1 MPRDKAAARN
11 AAPVIMWFRR
21 DLRLDDNPA
30 LAAAVASGAPVLP
43 LFILDPDEMP
53 GAASRWWLHHSL
65 ASLSHA
71 LAKLG
76 APFILQRGRPAEIL
90 PRLADEIGAGTIF
103 WNRCYEPHSVARDK
117 LLKSSLA
124 EKDIE
129 VSAFNGSLLAEP
141 WQVKT
146 GSGAPYKVF
155 TPFWR
160 ALSQQPVGTPLA
172 APKRLPA
179 CASSVPSNALEDWNL
194 LPVKPDWAGGLRES
208 WQPGEEGARE
218 RLAVF
223 VDNAMSAYRDT
234 RDLPDREGTSRLSPH
249 LHWGEVSPR
258 RIWHVARAAAEAQA
272 GNAATAGPFLRE
284 VGWRDSAIHLIFN
297 WPSMVSDNW
306 KSEFDAFPWAA
317 DDAAYLAWTK
327 GMTGYP
333 LVDAGMR
340 ELWQT
345 GWMHNRVRMVA
356 ASFLIK
362 HLMID
367 WRRGAEWFEDTLVD
381 ADLAVN
387 RASWQWVAGSGADA
401 APYFRIFNPVLQGEK
416 FDPAGDYVRRYVPEL
431 AGLDARYIHRPW
443 EASSD
448 ALASAGVALGK
459 SYPKPIVGHAD
470 ARARALAAYEEIR
483 K

>member
-1 MPRDKAAARN
+1 MPREKSTDRSRSPAI
-11 AAPVIMWFRR
+11 VWFRR

-30 LAAAVASGAPVLP
+30 LDAAVRSGAPLLP
-43 LFILDPDEMP
+43 VFILDPDEMP
-53 GAASRWWLHHSL
+53 GAASLWWLHHSL
-65 ASLSHA
+65 ASLGAA
-71 LAKLG
+71 LKKRGVSL
-76 APFILQRGRPAEIL
+76 ILRRGRPAGIL
-90 PRLADEIGAGTIF
+90 PRLAADTGAAAIY
-103 WNRCYEPHSVARDK
+103 WNRCYEPHAVARDK
-117 LLKSSLA
+117 ALKSALA
-124 EKDIE
+124 ESGVE
-129 VSAFNGSLLAEP
+129 VASFNGSLLAEP

-146 GSGAPYKVF
+146 GSGDPYKVF

-160 ALSQQPVGTPLA
+160 ALSQQPFDAPLA
-172 APKRLPA
+172 APQGIAPCNA
-179 CASSVPSNALEDWNL
+179 PVPSDALEDWGL
-194 LPVKPDWAGGLRES
+194 LPVKPDWAGGLRDT
-208 WQPGEEGARE
+208 WQPGEPGAQD
-218 RLAVF
+218 RLAAF
-223 VDNAMSAYRDT
+223 VDRAMSAYRDA
-234 RDLPDREGTSRLSPH
+234 RDMPDRAGTSRLSPH

-258 RIWHVARAAAEAQA
+258 RIWHVARAAAEART
-272 GNAATAGPFLRE
+272 GNAAIAEPFLRE
-284 VGWRDSAIHLIFN
+284 VGWRDFAFHLVFH
-297 WPSMVSDNW
+297 WPSMVSENW
-306 KSEFDAFPWAA
+306 KSEFDAFPWAS
-317 DDAAYLAWTK
+317 DDGSFLAWTK

-416 FDPAGDYVRRYVPEL
+416 SDPAGDYVRHYVPEL
-431 AGLDARYIHRPW
+431 AALDARYIHRPW
-443 EASSD
+443 EAPKD
-448 ALASAGVALGK
+448 VLAKAGIALGK
-459 SYPKPIVGHAD
+459 TYPAPIVDHGE

>member
-1 MPRDKAAARN
+1 MPPEKSTGRSSTPAI
-11 AAPVIMWFRR
+11 VWFRR

-30 LAAAVASGAPVLP
+30 LDAASRSGAPLCPV
-43 LFILDPDEMP
+43 FILDPDEMP
-53 GAASRWWLHHSL
+53 GAASLWWLHHSL
-65 ASLSHA
+65 ASLSSA
-71 LAKLG
+71 LGKLG
-76 APFILQRGRPAEIL
+76 APLVLRRGRPAEIL
-90 PRLADEIGAGTIF
+90 PRLAEETGAAAIF
-103 WNRCYEPHSVARDK
+103 WNRCYEPQAVARDK
-117 LLKSSLA
+117 ALKSVLA
-124 EKDIE
+124 DNGIE
-129 VSAFNGSLLAEP
+129 VSSFNGSLLAEP

-146 GSGAPYKVF
+146 GSGDPYKVF

-160 ALSQQPVGTPLA
+160 ALSQLSFDAPIA
-172 APKRLPA
+172 APKRLA
-179 CASSVPSNALEDWNL
+179 AAASSVPSDALEDWNL
-194 LPVKPDWAGGLRES
+194 LPVKPDWAGGLRET
-208 WQPGEEGARE
+208 WQPGEEGARD
-218 RLAVF
+218 RLSTF
-223 VDNAMSAYRDT
+223 VDGAMSAYRDA
-234 RDLPDREGTSRLSPH
+234 RDLPDREGTSRISPH

-272 GNAATAGPFLRE
+272 GNSATAEPFLRE
-284 VGWRDSAIHLIFN
+284 VGWRDFAFHLIFN
-297 WPSMVSDNW
+297 WPAMVSENW
-306 KSEFDAFPWAA
+306 KGEFDAFPWAT
-317 DDAAYLAWTK
+317 DDAAFLAWTR

-443 EASSD
+443 EAPSD
-448 ALASAGVALGK
+448 VLAKAGIDLGE
-459 SYPKPIVGHAD
+459 SYPRPIVDHAE

>member
-1 MPRDKAAARN
+1 MPGEKSTDRSS
-11 AAPVIMWFRR
+11 APVIVWFRR

-30 LAAAVASGAPVLP
+30 LDAAARSGAPLLP

-53 GAASRWWLHHSL
+53 GAASLWWLHHSL
-65 ASLSHA
+65 ASLSDA
-71 LAKLG
+71 LQKRG
-76 APFILQRGRPAEIL
+76 APLILRRGRPSDIL
-90 PRLADEIGAGTIF
+90 PRLAADTGASTIF
-103 WNRCYEPHSVARDK
+103 WNRCYEPHAVARDK
-117 LLKSSLA
+117 ALKSSLT
-124 EKDIE
+124 EQGVE
-129 VSAFNGSLLAEP
+129 VSSFNGSLLAEP

-146 GSGAPYKVF
+146 GSGDPYKVF

-160 ALSQQPVGTPLA
+160 SLSQQPFDAPLA
-172 APKRLPA
+172 PPEKIMGATPV
-179 CASSVPSNALEDWNL
+179 ASDALEAWNL
-194 LPVKPDWAGGLRES
+194 LPVKPDWAGGLRET
-208 WQPGEEGARE
+208 WQPGEQGARE
-218 RLAVF
+218 RLSAF
-223 VDNAMSAYRDT
+223 VDHAMSAYRDA

-258 RIWHVARAAAEAQA
+258 RIWHVARAAAEAKA
-272 GNAATAGPFLRE
+272 GNAAAADPFLRE
-284 VGWRDSAIHLIFN
+284 VGWRDFAFHLIFH
-297 WPSMVSDNW
+297 WPSMVSENW

-317 DDAAYLAWTK
+317 DDAAFLAWTK

-416 FDPAGDYVRRYVPEL
+416 FDPAGEYVRRYVPEL

-443 EASSD
+443 EAPSD
-448 ALASAGVALGK
+448 VLAKAGIDLGN
-459 SYPKPIVGHAD
+459 SYPRPIVDHAE

>member
-1 MPRDKAAARN
+1 MPREKPEDRN
-11 AAPVIMWFRR
+11 APPAIVWFRR

-30 LAAAVASGAPVLP
+30 LDAAARSGAPVLP

-53 GAASRWWLHHSL
+53 GAASLWWLHGSL
-65 ASLSHA
+65 ASLAAA
-71 LAKLG
+71 LKKRG
-76 APFILQRGRPAEIL
+76 ASLILRRGRPADIL
-90 PRLADEIGAGTIF
+90 PRLIAETGATAIY
-103 WNRCYEPHSVARDK
+103 WNRCYEPHAVARDK
-117 LLKSSLA
+117 ALKSALGESGV
-124 EKDIE
+124 E
-129 VSAFNGSLLAEP
+129 SFNGSLLAEP

-146 GSGAPYKVF
+146 GSGDPYKVF

-160 ALSQQPVGTPLA
+160 ALSQQAFDEPLA
-172 APKRLPA
+172 APSKIRAAAPV
-179 CASSVPSNALEDWNL
+179 ASDALEDWKL
-194 LPVKPDWAGGLRES
+194 LPVNPDWAGGLRET
-208 WQPGEEGARE
+208 WRPGEQGAQD
-218 RLAVF
+218 RLAAF
-223 VDNAMSAYRDT
+223 VDRAMSAYRDA

-258 RIWHVARAAAEAQA
+258 RIWQVAHAAAEAQT
-272 GNAATAGPFLRE
+272 GSAAAAEPFLRE
-284 VGWRDSAIHLIFN
+284 VGWRDFAFHLIFH
-297 WPSMVSDNW
+297 WPSMVGENW
-306 KSEFDAFPWAA
+306 KSEFDAFPWAS
-317 DDAAYLAWTK
+317 DDAAFLAWTK
-327 GMTGYP
+327 GETGYP

-431 AGLDARYIHRPW
+431 AALDARHIHRPW
-443 EASSD
+443 EAPPD
-448 ALASAGVALGK
+448 VLAKAGVSLGK
-459 SYPKPIVGHAD
+459 SYPKPIVDHGR

>member
-1 MPRDKAAARN
+1 MPREKPRDPN
-11 AAPVIMWFRR
+11 APPAIVWFRR

-30 LAAAVASGAPVLP
+30 LDAATRSGAPVLP

-53 GAASRWWLHHSL
+53 GAASLWWLHHSL
-65 ASLSHA
+65 ASLAATLQRH
-71 LAKLG
+71 G
-76 APFILQRGRPAEIL
+76 APLILRRGRPADNL
-90 PRLADEIGAGTIF
+90 PRLIAETGAKAIY
-103 WNRCYEPHSVARDK
+103 WNRCYEPHAVARDK
-117 LLKSSLA
+117 ALKSALA
-124 EKDIE
+124 EKGVGVE
-129 VSAFNGSLLAEP
+129 SFNGSLLAEP

-146 GSGAPYKVF
+146 GSGDPYKVF

-160 ALSQQPVGTPLA
+160 ALSQQPFDAPLVAPSKITAA
-172 APKRLPA
+172 APVG
-179 CASSVPSNALEDWNL
+179 SDALEDWNL
-194 LPVKPDWAGGLRES
+194 LPVKPDWAGGLRNT
-208 WQPGEEGARE
+208 WKPGEQGAQD
-218 RLAVF
+218 RLAAF
-223 VDNAMSAYRDT
+223 VDERMSAYRDA

-258 RIWHVARAAAEAQA
+258 RIWHVARAAAEART
-272 GNAATAGPFLRE
+272 GATAAAEPFLRE
-284 VGWRDSAIHLIFN
+284 VGWRDFAFHLIFN
-297 WPSMVSDNW
+297 WPSMVSENW
-306 KSEFDAFPWAA
+306 KSEFDAFPWAS
-317 DDAAYLAWTK
+317 DDAAFLAWTK
-327 GMTGYP
+327 GETGYP

-401 APYFRIFNPVLQGEK
+401 APYFRIFNPVLQCEK

-431 AGLDARYIHRPW
+431 AALDARHIHRPW
-443 EASSD
+443 EAPSD
-448 ALASAGVALGK
+448 VLAKAGVSLGK
-459 SYPKPIVGHAD
+459 SYPKPIVDHGR